1 MIIVFTM
8 KETPAVS
15 CWEEKNKD
23 NIVIGTHLVLN
34 GMNGYTVKKFTE
46 NMKIDAD
53 ECEQMQESGEYKEC
67 IDCSCSVCI
76 VN

>member
-1 MIIVFTM
+1 MD
-8 KETPAVS
+8 KEINAAI
-15 CWEEKNKD
+15 ELLRK
-23 NIVIGTHLVLN
+23 
-34 GMNGYTVKKFTE
+34 NGYIVKKFTE